1 MVKKVIIVLSFIG
14 ISFMVLIFGGGY
26 ICGYDFRR
34 KTNIYSF
41 TISNCKGINGS
52 VLVYLNG
59 YKVGGVKNVVFDK
72 KNFTSKVYFSVDKD
86 IIITENSSI
95 SVDSPFFGDKSLLLN
110 IGEGK
115 PIKPGDSIRVIEN
128 NTDIGGLLEKLKN
141 VSEGLSVF
149 LNKLNKENIQK
160 NVSGSL
166 KEISVLLKNFNEGRI
181 VDKVS
186 GILENTQ
193 KVVTNVNS
201 LVDDVKKNPKK
212 YLKALF

>member
-1 MVKKVIIVLSFIG
+1 MAKKVIIVLSFIG

-72 KNFTSKVYFSVDKD
+72 KNFSSKVYFSVDKD

-128 NTDIGGLLEKLKN
+128 NTDLGGLLKNLKN

-149 LNKLNKENIQK
+149 LDKLNKENIQK
-160 NVSGSL
+160 NASGSL
-166 KEISVLLKNFNEGRI
+166 KGISVLLKNFNEGRI

-201 LVDDVKKNPKK
+201 LIDDVKKNPQK
-212 YLKALF
+212 YLKALL

>member
-1 MVKKVIIVLSFIG
+1 MAKKVIIVLSFIG

-59 YKVGGVKNVVFDK
+59 YKVGCVKNVVFDK

-115 PIKPGDSIRVIEN
+115 SIKPGDSIRVIEN

-160 NVSGSL
+160 NASGSL

-201 LVDDVKKNPKK
+201 LIDDVKNNPKK

>member
-1 MVKKVIIVLSFIG
+1 MAKKVIIVLSFIG

-201 LVDDVKKNPKK
+201 LIDDVKNNPKK

>member
-1 MVKKVIIVLSFIG
+1 MAKKVIIVLSFIG

-34 KTNIYSF
+34 ETNIYSF

-59 YKVGGVKNVVFDK
+59 YKVGCVKNVVFDK
-72 KNFTSKVYFSVDKD
+72 KNFSSKVYFSVDKD
-86 IIITENSSI
+86 ITLTENSSI

-115 PIKPGDSIRVIEN
+115 SIKPGDSIRFIEN
-128 NTDIGGLLEKLKN
+128 NTDFGGLLEKLKN

-160 NVSGSL
+160 NASGSL

-201 LVDDVKKNPKK
+201 LIDDVKNNPKK

>member
-1 MVKKVIIVLSFIG
+1 MAKKVIIVLSFIG

-34 KTNIYSF
+34 KTNVYSF

-59 YKVGGVKNVVFDK
+59 YKVGCVKNVVFDK

-115 PIKPGDSIRVIEN
+115 SIKPGDSIRVIEN

-141 VSEGLSVF
+141 VSEGLNVF

-160 NVSGSL
+160 NASGSL

-201 LVDDVKKNPKK
+201 LVDDVKKNPQK
-212 YLKALF
+212 YLKALL

>member
-1 MVKKVIIVLSFIG
+1 MAKKVIIVLSFIG

-59 YKVGGVKNVVFDK
+59 YKVGCVKNVVFDK
-72 KNFTSKVYFSVDKD
+72 KNFSSKVYFSVDKD

-128 NTDIGGLLEKLKN
+128 NTDLGGLLKNLKN

-149 LNKLNKENIQK
+149 LDKLNKENIQK
-160 NVSGSL
+160 NASGSL

-201 LVDDVKKNPKK
+201 LIDDVKKNPQK
-212 YLKALF
+212 YLKALL

>member
-1 MVKKVIIVLSFIG
+1 MAKKVIIVLSFIG

-59 YKVGGVKNVVFDK
+59 YKVGCVKNVVFDK
-72 KNFTSKVYFSVDKD
+72 KNFLSKVYFSVDKD

-128 NTDIGGLLEKLKN
+128 NTDFGGLLEKLKN

-149 LNKLNKENIQK
+149 LDKLNKENIQK
-160 NVSGSL
+160 NASGFL

-201 LVDDVKKNPKK
+201 LIDDVKNNPKK

>member
-1 MVKKVIIVLSFIG
+1 M
-14 ISFMVLIFGGGY
+14 
-26 ICGYDFRR
+26 
-34 KTNIYSF
+34 
-41 TISNCKGINGS
+41 
-52 VLVYLNG
+52 
-59 YKVGGVKNVVFDK
+59 
-72 KNFTSKVYFSVDKD
+72 YFSVDKD

-115 PIKPGDSIRVIEN
+115 SIKPGDSIRVIEN
-128 NTDIGGLLEKLKN
+128 NTDLGGLLKNLKN

-149 LNKLNKENIQK
+149 LDKLNKENIQK
-160 NVSGSL
+160 NANGSL

-201 LVDDVKKNPKK
+201 LIDDVKNNPKK

>member
-1 MVKKVIIVLSFIG
+1 MAKKVIIVLSFIG

-59 YKVGGVKNVVFDK
+59 YKVGCVKSVVFDK
-72 KNFTSKVYFSVDKD
+72 KNFSSKVYFSVDKD

-115 PIKPGDSIRVIEN
+115 SIKPGDSIRVIEN
-128 NTDIGGLLEKLKN
+128 NTDLGGLLKNLKN

-149 LNKLNKENIQK
+149 LDKLNKENIQK
-160 NVSGSL
+160 NASGSL

-201 LVDDVKKNPKK
+201 LIDDVKNNPKK

>member
-1 MVKKVIIVLSFIG
+1 MAKKVIIVLSFIG

-72 KNFTSKVYFSVDKD
+72 KNFSSKVYFSVDKD

-128 NTDIGGLLEKLKN
+128 NTDFGGLLEKLKN

-149 LNKLNKENIQK
+149 LDKLNKENIQK
-160 NVSGSL
+160 NASGSL

-201 LVDDVKKNPKK
+201 LIDDVKNNPKK

>member
-1 MVKKVIIVLSFIG
+1 MAKKVIIVLSFIG

-41 TISNCKGINGS
+41 TISNCRGINGS

-59 YKVGGVKNVVFDK
+59 YKVGCVKNVVFDK

-115 PIKPGDSIRVIEN
+115 SIKPGDSIRVIEN
-128 NTDIGGLLEKLKN
+128 NTDLGGLLEKLKN

-160 NVSGSL
+160 NASGSL

-201 LVDDVKKNPKK
+201 LIDDIKNNPKK

>member
-1 MVKKVIIVLSFIG
+1 MAKKVIIVLSFIG

-59 YKVGGVKNVVFDK
+59 YKVGCVKNVVFDK

-86 IIITENSSI
+86 ITLTENSYL

-115 PIKPGDSIRVIEN
+115 LIKPGDSIRFIEN
-128 NTDIGGLLEKLKN
+128 NTDFGGLLEKLKN

-149 LNKLNKENIQK
+149 LDKLNKENIQK
-160 NVSGSL
+160 NASGSL
-166 KEISVLLKNFNEGRI
+166 KEISLLLKNFNEGRI

-201 LVDDVKKNPKK
+201 LIDDVKNNPKK

>member
-1 MVKKVIIVLSFIG
+1 MAKKVIIVLSFIG

-59 YKVGGVKNVVFDK
+59 YNVGCVKNVIFDK
-72 KNFTSKVYFSVDKD
+72 KNFISKVYFSVDKD

-128 NTDIGGLLEKLKN
+128 NTDLGGLLEKLKN

-149 LNKLNKENIQK
+149 LDKLNKENIQK
-160 NVSGSL
+160 NASGSL

-201 LVDDVKKNPKK
+201 VIDDVKKNPQK
-212 YLKALF
+212 YLKALL

>member
-1 MVKKVIIVLSFIG
+1 
-14 ISFMVLIFGGGY
+14 MVLIFGGGY

-59 YKVGGVKNVVFDK
+59 YKVGCVKNVVFDK
-72 KNFTSKVYFSVDKD
+72 KNFSSKVYFSVDKD

-128 NTDIGGLLEKLKN
+128 NTDLGGLLKNLKN

-149 LNKLNKENIQK
+149 LNKLNKDFLNKLNKENIQK
-160 NVSGSL
+160 NASGSL

-201 LVDDVKKNPKK
+201 LIDDVKNNPKK

>member
-1 MVKKVIIVLSFIG
+1 MAKKVIIVLSFIG

-26 ICGYDFRR
+26 VCGYDFRR

-59 YKVGGVKNVVFDK
+59 YKVGCVKNVVFDK
-72 KNFTSKVYFSVDKD
+72 KNFSSKVYFSVDKD

-128 NTDIGGLLEKLKN
+128 NTDLGGLLKNLKN

-149 LNKLNKENIQK
+149 LDKLNKENIQK
-160 NVSGSL
+160 NASGSL

>member
-1 MVKKVIIVLSFIG
+1 MAKKVIIVLSFIG

-59 YKVGGVKNVVFDK
+59 YKVGCVKNVVFDK

-86 IIITENSSI
+86 ITLTENSSI

-115 PIKPGDSIRVIEN
+115 SIKPGDSIRVIEN

-160 NVSGSL
+160 NASGSL

-201 LVDDVKKNPKK
+201 LIDDVKNNPKK

>member
-72 KNFTSKVYFSVDKD
+72 KNFSSKVYFSVDKD

>member
-1 MVKKVIIVLSFIG
+1 MAKKVIIVLSFIG

-59 YKVGGVKNVVFDK
+59 YKVGCVKNVVFDK
-72 KNFTSKVYFSVDKD
+72 KNFSSKVYFSVDKD

-115 PIKPGDSIRVIEN
+115 SIKPGDSIRVIEN

-160 NVSGSL
+160 NASGSL

-201 LVDDVKKNPKK
+201 LIDDVKNNPKK

>member
-1 MVKKVIIVLSFIG
+1 
-14 ISFMVLIFGGGY
+14 MVLIFGGGY

-34 KTNIYSF
+34 KINIYSF

-72 KNFTSKVYFSVDKD
+72 KYFTSKVYFSVDKD
-86 IIITENSSI
+86 IILTENSSI

-115 PIKPGDSIRVIEN
+115 SIKPGDSIKVIEN
-128 NTDIGGLLEKLKN
+128 NTDLGGLLKNLKS

-149 LNKLNKENIQK
+149 LDKLNKENIQK
-160 NVSGSL
+160 NASGSL

-201 LVDDVKKNPKK
+201 VIDDVKKNPQK
-212 YLKALF
+212 YLKALL

>member
-1 MVKKVIIVLSFIG
+1 MAKKVIIVLSFIG

-59 YKVGGVKNVVFDK
+59 YKVGCVKNVVFDK
-72 KNFTSKVYFSVDKD
+72 KNFSSKVYFSVDKD

-128 NTDIGGLLEKLKN
+128 NTDLGGLLKNLKN

-149 LNKLNKENIQK
+149 LDKLNKENIQK
-160 NVSGSL
+160 NANGSL

-201 LVDDVKKNPKK
+201 LIDDVKNNPKK

>member
-1 MVKKVIIVLSFIG
+1 MAKKVIIVLSFIG

-59 YKVGGVKNVVFDK
+59 YKVGCVKNVVFDK
-72 KNFTSKVYFSVDKD
+72 KNFSSKVYFSVDKD
-86 IIITENSSI
+86 ITLTENSSI

-115 PIKPGDSIRVIEN
+115 SIKPGDSIRVIEN
-128 NTDIGGLLEKLKN
+128 NTDLGGLLKNLKN

-149 LNKLNKENIQK
+149 LDKLNKENIQK
-160 NVSGSL
+160 NASGSL

-201 LVDDVKKNPKK
+201 LIDDVKNNPKK

>member
-1 MVKKVIIVLSFIG
+1 MAKKVIIVLSFIG
-14 ISFMVLIFGGGY
+14 FSFMVLIFGGGY

-59 YKVGGVKNVVFDK
+59 YKVGCVKNVVFDK
-72 KNFTSKVYFSVDKD
+72 KNYTSKVYFSVDKD
-86 IIITENSSI
+86 IILTENSYI

-115 PIKPGDSIRVIEN
+115 SIKPGNSIRFIEN
-128 NTDIGGLLEKLKN
+128 NTDFGGLLEKLKN

-160 NVSGSL
+160 NASGSL

-201 LVDDVKKNPKK
+201 LIDDVKKNPQK
-212 YLKALF
+212 YLKALL

>member
-1 MVKKVIIVLSFIG
+1 MAKKVIIVLSFIG

-59 YKVGGVKNVVFDK
+59 YKVGCVKNVVFDK

-115 PIKPGDSIRVIEN
+115 SIKPGDSIRVIEN
-128 NTDIGGLLEKLKN
+128 NTDLGGLLKNLKN

-149 LNKLNKENIQK
+149 LDKLNKENIQK
-160 NVSGSL
+160 NASGSL

-201 LVDDVKKNPKK
+201 LVDDVKKNPQK
-212 YLKALF
+212 YLKALL